1 MTFRYKHLFWILAV
15 VAGFSFDRLFWEKP
29 GGINFFI
36 FILLVILGGLL
47 PIWLEK
53 IHIPWPSY
61 GLFLPIA
68 FFAWM
73 TFFRAEP
80 FTMAINVLITLGT
93 LILLSI
99 TLLNGSWHKFRVR
112 DHAVNLFRFLLNSII
127 GGILFFTKI
136 KQSQS
141 STSNRETKD
150 LPESNFEE
158 PGTGAEV
165 SESKAKGNRFIK
177 RAAPYLRGILL
188 AFPILAILTV
198 LLASADPVFN
208 NRIQNLFS
216 WFEIESL
223 GEYAFRFFYSLIFAY
238 LILSAY
244 YFSIVESKKWLEKK
258 QEERQPGSIL
268 GSIEANIVLGGINLL
283 FLLFVILQFTYLF
296 GGQKNITVEGFTY
309 AEYARR
315 GFSELLA
322 VALISLV
329 VFYIL
334 SMITKRDSKAKQ
346 WSFSGLGLFLVGLV
360 AIILMSAFTRLTLYE
375 AAYGF
380 TRLRTLTHVFMI
392 WTGLLLAGVA
402 ILDLI
407 KKVDRMPTLLIIMIF
422 GFGLSINLLNMD
434 RFIVEQNVTR
444 SMPSSEQDHAP
455 ELDAGYLYALSF
467 DSIPP
472 LVEFSTNPD
481 TPPALQAEIGG
492 VLACRLAKLD
502 PSQIYPWTSWHYAR
516 AEAIKML
523 KAQSEVL
530 EAYPV
535 SEDNG
540 LFVEVNGEIRSCNG
554 YDL

>member
-1 MTFRYKHLFWILAV
+1 MTFRYKHLVWILAV
-15 VAGFSFDRLFWEKP
+15 LAGFSFDRLFWEKP

-36 FILLVILGGLL
+36 FILLIILGGLI

-53 IHIPWPSY
+53 IHISWFSY
-61 GLFLPIA
+61 GLLLPIA

-73 TFFRAEP
+73 TAIRAEP
-80 FTMAINVLITLGT
+80 FTIATNVLITLST

-99 TLLNGSWHKFRVR
+99 TLLNGSWHKFRIR
-112 DHAVNLFRFLLNSII
+112 DHALNLFKFLLNSII

-136 KQSQS
+136 TRSDTPS
-141 STSNRETKD
+141 ANAETKD
-150 LPESNFEE
+150 LSDTNFEE
-158 PGTGAEV
+158 PVTGAEAGA
-165 SESKAKGNRFIK
+165 SKVKRNRFIK
-177 RAAPYLRGILL
+177 KAAPYLRGILL
-188 AFPILAILTV
+188 AFPILAILTA

-208 NRIQNLFS
+208 DRIQNLFS

-223 GEYAFRFFYSLIFAY
+223 GEYAFRLFYSLTFAY

-258 QEERQPGSIL
+258 QEERQPGSLL
-268 GSIEANIVLGGINLL
+268 GSIEASIILGGINLL

-329 VFYIL
+329 VFYVL

-346 WSFSGLGLFLVGLV
+346 WSFSGLGLFLVGHV
-360 AIILMSAFTRLTLYE
+360 AIILASAFTRLTLYE

-392 WTGLLLAGVA
+392 WTGMLLFGVA
-402 ILDLI
+402 VLDLV
-407 KKVDRMPTLLIIMIF
+407 KKVDRMPTLLILMIF
-422 GFGLSINLLNMD
+422 GFGLSINLLNVD
-434 RFIVEQNVTR
+434 RFIVKQNVTR
-444 SMPSSEQDHAP
+444 SMPSSDEYHAP
-455 ELDAGYLYALSF
+455 ELDTGYLYALSF
-467 DSIPP
+467 DSISP
-472 LVEFSTNPD
+472 LVAFYTNPD
-481 TPPALQAEIGG
+481 TPPKLQADIGG
-492 VLACRLAKLD
+492 VLACRLATLD

-516 AEAIKML
+516 AEAIEML
-523 KAQSEVL
+523 KAQSGVL

-540 LFVEVNGEIRSCNG
+540 LFVEVNGEIRPCNG